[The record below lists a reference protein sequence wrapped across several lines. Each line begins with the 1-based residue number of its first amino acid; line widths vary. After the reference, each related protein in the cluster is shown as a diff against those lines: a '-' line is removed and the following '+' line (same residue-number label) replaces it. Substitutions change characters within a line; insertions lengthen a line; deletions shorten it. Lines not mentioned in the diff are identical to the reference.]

1 MRAVILA
8 GGKGTR
14 LRPYTVVLPKPLMPI
29 GEYPILEVIVRQL
42 VHYGCS
48 HITIAVNHQARII
61 QSFFGNGEQW
71 GITIDY
77 SLETEPLSTMG
88 PLRLIHD
95 LPENF
100 LVMNGDIL
108 TDLDFRRFFNGH
120 VSCNSNFTIAAFQR
134 VLKSEYG
141 VLRIDERDKLCG
153 FEEKPEYRFDVSM
166 GIYAV
171 NREILKYI
179 PEGIPYGF
187 DHLMLDLL
195 DRGTPASVTRHSGY
209 WLDIGRPDDYMQ
221 AIDEF
226 DSLKEKFLLQT
237 SEHHE

>member
-1 MRAVILA
+1 MRAIILA

-42 VHYGCS
+42 VKHGFT
-48 HITIAVNHQARII
+48 HITMAVNHQAKII
-61 QSFFGNGEQW
+61 QAFFGNGEQW

-77 SLETEPLSTMG
+77 SFETMPLSTMG
-88 PLRLIHD
+88 PLRLIED

-108 TDLDFRRFFNGH
+108 TDLNFRELFLYH
-120 VSCNSNFTIAAFQR
+120 VANSNNFTIAAFQR

-141 VLRIDERDKLCG
+141 VLKIDDNGKLCG
-153 FEEKPEYRFDVSM
+153 FEEKPEYHFDVSM

-171 NREILKYI
+171 SRRVLQYI
-179 PEGIPYGF
+179 PAAIPYGF
-187 DHLMLDLL
+187 DHLMLDLMAA
-195 DRGTPASVTRHSGY
+195 GHPAAVKRHDGY

-226 DSLKEKFLLQT
+226 NTRQDSFLV
-237 SEHHE
+237 